1 MATKPAVYDASAI
14 QALKGLEPVRRM
26 PGMYTHT
33 VHPLHIVQEAI
44 DNAVDEA
51 LAGFG
56 KRITVSVFKDG
67 SVQVED
73 EGRGIPVDMHKEEK
87 KPAVE
92 VAFSMLHAGGKFS
105 RSGDGVYHISGGLH
119 GVGVA
124 VSNALSK
131 RCEVSVFRN
140 NHKYSI
146 AFEGGEL
153 KNKLK
158 EEKAPKDKRSGTVVR
173 LWPDPKYFDSPNI
186 PMNELE
192 HLVRSKA
199 YLLPGL
205 TMALEV
211 EGKQTRLWKYERGMA
226 QYFEFMLDGRE
237 LVAPLFT
244 GEKHFDEKT
253 TREMTDVEPGEGA
266 SWAIGWVAEGD
277 IFADSHVNLIPTR
290 SGGTHEAG
298 FRSGIFEALAAFMD
312 ARGLA
317 PKGVKLIPDD
327 LWQRACFTLSARIVR
342 TQFHGQTKEKLTTRH
357 AARLMEMCVKDA
369 FELWLNE
376 HVDEGKKIVELAI
389 EQAMARLAKGK
400 KVERKKSSG
409 IATLPGKLV
418 DCASGDT
425 SRNELFLVEG
435 DSAGGSAKEARDK
448 ETQALLP
455 LRGKVLNTMSKDSR
469 TVLANKELQAIAT
482 AIGVDPHSLE
492 EKVELNGIRYG
503 KIIVM
508 TDADV
513 DGGHIQALL
522 LTFFFMHAPRLVE
535 SGHLYVAQPPLFK
548 VEVPSQGK
556 GKPARRLYCLDDD
569 ELEETLAN
577 LKKEKVK
584 EGTWEI
590 SRFKGL
596 GEMSPEQLWETTMN
610 PDARRLVRMEFDTK
624 NLKKVRETFE
634 KLMDAGEAE
643 ERRNWMRE
651 HWKTVEADV

>member
-1 MATKPAVYDASAI
+1 MAKPAVYDASAI

-56 KRITVSVFKDG
+56 KRITITVHKDG
-67 SVQVED
+67 SVEVED
-73 EGRGIPVDMHKEEK
+73 EGRGVPVDMHPVEK

-92 VAFSMLHAGGKFS
+92 VAFTMLHAGGKFS

-131 RCEVSVFRN
+131 RCEVTVFRDGQK
-140 NHKYSI
+140 HSI

-158 EEKAPKDKRSGTVVR
+158 SERIKEKRTGTTVR

-186 PMNELE
+186 PLGELE

-205 TMALEV
+205 TMILAI
-211 EGKQTRLWKYERGMA
+211 EGKDKRTWKYERGMP
-226 QYFEFMLDGRE
+226 QYFEFMLQGRE
-237 LVAPLFT
+237 LVAPMFT
-244 GEKHFDEKT
+244 GEKYFQQSDITEI
-253 TREMTDVEPGEGA
+253 EPGEGA
-266 SWAIGWVAEGD
+266 SWAIGWVADGEV
-277 IFADSHVNLIPTR
+277 FAESHVNLIPTR

-298 FRSGIFEALAAFMD
+298 FRSGIFEALAAFMETR
-312 ARGLA
+312 ALA
-317 PKGVKLIPDD
+317 PKGVKVIAED

-357 AARLMEMCVKDA
+357 AAKLLEMCVRYP
-369 FELWLNE
+369 FELWLSQ
-376 HVDEGKKIVELAI
+376 HPDEGKQIVELTI
-389 EQAMARLAKGK
+389 EQALARLSKGK

-418 DCASGDT
+418 DCASGDVT
-425 SRNELFLVEG
+425 RNELFLVEG

-482 AIGVDPHSLE
+482 AIGVDPHG
-492 EKVELNGIRYG
+492 VEDQVDLGGVRYG
-503 KIIVM
+503 KVIVM

-522 LTFFFMHAPRLVE
+522 LTFFFMHAPKLVAA
-535 SGHLYVAQPPLFK
+535 GHLYVAQPPLFK

-569 ELEETLAN
+569 ELAEVLAQ

-584 EGTWEI
+584 EGSWEI

-610 PDARRLVRMEFDTK
+610 PDTRRLVRMQLDFKD
-624 NLKKVRETFE
+624 LKTIREKFE
-634 KLMDAGEAE
+634 LLMDAGEAE
-643 ERRNWMRE
+643 GRRNWMRE
-651 HWKTVEADV
+651 HWKTVEADI

>member
-56 KRITVSVFKDG
+56 RKISVRLFKDG
-67 SVQVED
+67 SVEVED
-73 EGRGIPVDMHKEEK
+73 EGRGIPVDMHPVEK

-92 VAFSMLHAGGKFS
+92 VAFTMLHAGGKFS

-131 RCEVSVFRN
+131 RCEVTVYRESSR
-140 NHKYSI
+140 HTI

-153 KNKLK
+153 KNKLRSEKIK
-158 EEKAPKDKRSGTVVR
+158 EKRTGTVVR

-186 PMNELE
+186 PAAELE

-205 TMALEV
+205 TTVLTIEN
-211 EGKQTRLWKYERGMA
+211 KDTKTWKYDRGMA
-226 QYFEFMLDGRE
+226 QYFDFMLQGRE
-237 LVAPLFT
+237 LVAPLFS
-244 GEKHFDEKT
+244 GERHFQETNIPDI
-253 TREMTDVEPGEGA
+253 EPGEGA
-266 SWAIGWVAEGD
+266 SWAIGWVSEGET
-277 IFADSHVNLIPTR
+277 FADSHVNLIPTR

-298 FRSGIFEALAAFMD
+298 FRSGIFEALAAFMETR
-312 ARGLA
+312 ALA
-317 PKGVKLIPDD
+317 PKGVKVIAED
-327 LWQRACFTLSARIVR
+327 LWGRACFTLSARIVR

-357 AARLMEMCVKDA
+357 AARLLELCVRDA

-376 HVDEGKKIVELAI
+376 HPDEGRKIVELAI
-389 EQAMARLAKGK
+389 EQALARLSKGK

-418 DCASGDT
+418 DCASGDVL
-425 SRNELFLVEG
+425 RNELFLVEG

-482 AIGVDPHSLE
+482 AIGVDPHGADEPVDLT
-492 EKVELNGIRYG
+492 GIRYG
-503 KIIVM
+503 KVIVM

-522 LTFFFMHAPRLVE
+522 LTFFFMHAPKLVE
-535 SGHLYVAQPPLFK
+535 SGHLYVAQPPLYK

-556 GKPARRLYCLDDD
+556 NKPARRLYCLDDD
-569 ELEETLAN
+569 ELEEVLN
-577 LKKEKVK
+577 QLRKEKIK
-584 EGTWEI
+584 DGSWEI

-610 PDARRLVRMEFDTK
+610 PDTRRLIRMILNGKEIR
-624 NLKKVRETFE
+624 KVRETFE
-634 KLMDAGEAE
+634 KLMDSGEAE
-643 ERRNWMRE
+643 GRRNWMRE
-651 HWKTVEADV
+651 HWKTVEADI

>member
-1 MATKPAVYDASAI
+1 MAKQQVYDASAI

-33 VHPLHIVQEAI
+33 IHPLHIVQEAI

-51 LAGFG
+51 LAGHG
-56 KRITVSVFKDG
+56 KKITVTVRKDHSVEVD
-67 SVQVED
+67 D
-73 EGRGIPVDMHKEEK
+73 EGRGIPVDMHPVEK

-119 GVGVA
+119 GVGVS

-131 RCEVSVFRN
+131 RCEVTVYKGNEKHF
-140 NHKYSI
+140 I

-153 KNKLK
+153 HTKLRSERIK
-158 EEKAPKDKRSGTVVR
+158 EKRTGTVVR

-186 PMNELE
+186 PLAELE

-205 TMALEV
+205 TTILNI
-211 EGKQTRLWKYERGMA
+211 EGKDSKTWKYERGMV
-226 QYFEFMLDGRE
+226 QYFEMMLDGRPMI
-237 LVAPLFT
+237 APLFT
-244 GEKHFDEKT
+244 GQRFFDEKSLQGVS
-253 TREMTDVEPGEGA
+253 EVEPGEGA

-277 IFADSHVNLIPTR
+277 VFADSHVNLIPTR

-298 FRSGIFEALAAFMD
+298 FRSGVFEALSAFMD
-312 ARGLA
+312 TRGLA

-357 AARLMEMCVKDA
+357 AARLLEMCVRDA

-376 HVDEGKKIVELAI
+376 HPEDGSKIVELAV
-389 EQAMARLAKGK
+389 EQAMARLSKGK

-418 DCASGDT
+418 ECASGDVT
-425 SRNELFLVEG
+425 RNELFLVEG

-448 ETQALLP
+448 EIQAVLP

-482 AIGVDPHSLE
+482 AIGVDPHGADDSPDLD
-492 EKVELNGIRYG
+492 GIRYG
-503 KIIVM
+503 KVVVM

-535 SGHLYVAQPPLFK
+535 RGHLYVAMPPLYK
-548 VEVPSQGK
+548 IEVPGQGK

-569 ELEETLAN
+569 ELEEVLTQ

-584 EGTWEI
+584 DGSWEI

-610 PDARRLVRMEFDTK
+610 PDTRRLIRMQLDVKEV
-624 NLKKVRETFE
+624 KKIREKFE
-634 KLMDAGEAE
+634 LLMDAGEAE
-643 ERRNWMRE
+643 GRRNWMRE
-651 HWKTVEADV
+651 HWKSVEADV

>member
-1 MATKPAVYDASAI
+1 MAKPQVYDASAI

-51 LAGFG
+51 LAGYG
-56 KRITVSVFKDG
+56 KKITVSVRKDG
-67 SVQVED
+67 SVEVAD
-73 EGRGIPVDMHKEEK
+73 EGRGVPVDIHPVEK

-92 VAFSMLHAGGKFS
+92 VAFTMLHAGGKFS

-131 RCEVSVFRN
+131 RCEVVVFREGQK
-140 NHKYSI
+140 HTI
-146 AFEGGEL
+146 AFEGGEV
-153 KNKLK
+153 KTKLK
-158 EEKAPKDKRSGTVVR
+158 SEKGKERKTGTIVR
-173 LWPDPKYFDSPNI
+173 LWPDPKYFDSANI
-186 PMNELE
+186 PLAELE

-205 TMALEV
+205 TMVLEV
-211 EGKQTRLWKYERGMA
+211 EGKDSKTWKYERGME
-226 QYFEFMLDGRE
+226 QYFEFMLQGRE

-244 GEKHFDEKT
+244 GERYF
-253 TREMTDVEPGEGA
+253 RESNIPEVEPGEGA
-266 SWAIGWVAEGD
+266 AWAIGWVAEGD

-312 ARGLA
+312 TRALA
-317 PKGVKLIPDD
+317 PKGVKVIADD

-357 AARLMEMCVKDA
+357 AARLLELCVRDA

-376 HVDEGKKIVELAI
+376 HPAEGTKIVELAI
-389 EQAMARLAKGK
+389 EQAMARLSKGK

-418 DCASGDT
+418 DCASGDIT
-425 SRNELFLVEG
+425 RNELFLVEG

-482 AIGVDPHSLE
+482 AIGVDPHSHE
-492 EKVELNGIRYG
+492 EGVDLSGVRYG
-503 KIIVM
+503 KVIVM

-522 LTFFFMHAPRLVE
+522 LTFFFMHAPKLVE
-535 SGHLYVAQPPLFK
+535 RGHLYVAMPPLYK

-556 GKPARRLYCLDDD
+556 GKPARRVYCLDDD
-569 ELEETLAN
+569 ELEETLAQ

-584 EGTWEI
+584 EGSWEI

-610 PDARRLVRMEFDTK
+610 PDTRRLVRMVLDQKEI
-624 NLKKVRETFE
+624 KKVRETFE
-634 KLMDAGEAE
+634 KLMDSGEAE
-643 ERRNWMRE
+643 GRRNWMRE

>member
-1 MATKPAVYDASAI
+1 MAKPAVYDASAI

-67 SVQVED
+67 SVQVDD
-73 EGRGIPVDMHKEEK
+73 EGRGVPVDMHPVEK

-124 VSNALSK
+124 VSNALSR
-131 RCEVSVFRN
+131 RCEVTVYRDGK
-140 NHKYSI
+140 HTI
-146 AFEGGEL
+146 VFEGGEL

-158 EEKAPKDKRSGTVVR
+158 SERSKDKRSGTVVR

-244 GEKHFDEKT
+244 GEKYFDEKT
-253 TREMTDVEPGEGA
+253 TRDLTDVEPGEGA

-312 ARGLA
+312 ARSLA

-357 AARLMEMCVKDA
+357 AVKLMEMCVKDA

-418 DCASGDT
+418 DCASGDIT
-425 SRNELFLVEG
+425 RNELFLVEG

-492 EKVELNGIRYG
+492 EKIDLLGLRYG
-503 KIIVM
+503 KVIVM

-535 SGHLYVAQPPLFK
+535 AGHLYVAQPPLYK

-569 ELEETLAN
+569 ELEETQAN

-584 EGTWEI
+584 EGSWEI

-651 HWKTVEADV
+651 HWKTVEADI

>member
-1 MATKPAVYDASAI
+1 MAKQQVYDASAI

-33 VHPLHIVQEAI
+33 VHPLHIVQEAL

-51 LAGFG
+51 LASFG
-56 KRITVSVFKDG
+56 KRITVRVFKDG
-67 SVQVED
+67 SVEVED
-73 EGRGIPVDMHKEEK
+73 EGRGIPVDMHPVEK

-92 VAFSMLHAGGKFS
+92 VAFGMLHAGGKFAK
-105 RSGDGVYHISGGLH
+105 SGEGVYHISGGLH

-131 RCEVSVFRN
+131 RLEVTVYRDGGK
-140 NHKYSI
+140 HTI

-153 KNKLK
+153 KQKLK
-158 EEKAPKDKRSGTVVR
+158 SEKAKERRSGTVVR

-186 PMNELE
+186 PMAELE

-205 TMALEV
+205 STVLEV
-211 EGKQTRLWKYERGMA
+211 EGKDKKTWKYERGMA
-226 QYFEFMLDGRE
+226 QYFEFMLAGRE

-244 GEKHFDEKT
+244 GERYFDDKSAATLGEI
-253 TREMTDVEPGEGA
+253 EAGEGA
-266 SWAIGWVAEGD
+266 AWAIGWVADGEV
-277 IFADSHVNLIPTR
+277 FADSHVNLIPTR

-298 FRSGIFEALAAFMD
+298 FRAGIFDALNAFMD
-312 ARGLA
+312 TRALA
-317 PKGVKLIPDD
+317 PKGVKLIADD
-327 LWQRACFTLSARIVR
+327 VWARACFTLSARIVR

-357 AARLMEMCVKDA
+357 AAKLLELCVKDA

-376 HVDEGKKIVELAI
+376 HPDEGRKIAELAI
-389 EQAMARLAKGK
+389 EQALARLAKGK

-418 DCASGDT
+418 DCASGDVT
-425 SRNELFLVEG
+425 RNELFLVEG

-448 ETQALLP
+448 ESQAILP

-482 AIGVDPHSLE
+482 AIGVDPHGPEDAVDLTG
-492 EKVELNGIRYG
+492 LRYG
-503 KIIVM
+503 KVILM

-522 LTFFFMHAPRLVE
+522 LTFFFMHAPKLVE
-535 SGHLYVAQPPLFK
+535 AGHIYVAQPPLFK
-548 VEVPSQGK
+548 VEIPAQGK
-556 GKPARRLYCLDDD
+556 GKPARRAYCLDDD
-569 ELEETLAN
+569 ELDETLAA

-584 EGTWEI
+584 EGSWEI

-610 PDARRLVRMEFDTK
+610 PDTRRLVRMQLDAK
-624 NLKKVRETFE
+624 QIKKARETFE
-634 KLMDAGEAE
+634 LLMDSGEAE
-643 ERRNWMRE
+643 GRRNWMRE